1 MRVKW
6 ELGNFVWVWYQRSCW
21 WDVTPCRFSFFFQF
35 MIDLTHLYYIHFQIH
50 LPLIGLITK
59 RWETAMHCITKA
71 SDDEHIIDFV
81 QKVWHLKIL
90 YLTPKEVLGYNSCCL
105 YMSRDDMHHQL
116 RLETCRVLE
125 WGKFSNCG
133 VFYWT
138 LFLHINDFTCLYC
151 WFGYTSFLS
160 LAYWTH
166 LFELDT
172 FSDKPLINML
182 TFNSILYYYNI

>member
-21 WDVTPCRFSFFFQF
+21 WDVTPCRFSSFSRL
-35 MIDLTHLYYIHFQIH
+35 MIDLTHLHYIHFQIH

-125 WGKFSNCG
+125 WGKFSHCG
-133 VFYWT
+133 VFFLLDY
-138 LFLHINDFTCLYC
+138 LFAHQ
-151 WFGYTSFLS
+151 WFYLFVLLIWVHFISFFDLLNSPFWIGYFFRQASHQ
-160 LAYWTH
+160 YV
-166 LFELDT
+166 DV
-172 FSDKPLINML
+172 
-182 TFNSILYYYNI
+182 

>member
-1 MRVKW
+1 MRTWKFCLSVISTK
-6 ELGNFVWVWYQRSCW
+6 LLMGWYTLSIFFLFSVYDW
-21 WDVTPCRFSFFFQF
+21 LNSLALHSFLDTPSINWPHHEKVRNCHALHYQG
-35 MIDLTHLYYIHFQIH
+35 QW
-50 LPLIGLITK
+50 
-59 RWETAMHCITKA
+59 RWAYHRLCTESMT
-71 SDDEHIIDFV
+71 SQDF
-81 QKVWHLKIL
+81 I
-90 YLTPKEVLGYNSCCL
+90 LTPKEVLGYNSCCL